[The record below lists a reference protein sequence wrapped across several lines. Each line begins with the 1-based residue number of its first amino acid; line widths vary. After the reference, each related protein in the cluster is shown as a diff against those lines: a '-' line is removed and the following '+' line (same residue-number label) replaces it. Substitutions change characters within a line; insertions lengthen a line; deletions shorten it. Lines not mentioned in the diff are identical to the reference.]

1 MIPFVM
7 RQFSPFSISALA
19 VLALL
24 STPSLG
30 QAEEKPA
37 QPHSRILPV
46 KIHPVQEGADNISKA
61 APEIQ
66 GSKTEAANLDPET
79 LGLLTSQAEGSLG
92 PDLWK
97 GQSRKTIVSSLQAIK
112 EPINAPMHDLL
123 VRALLTTASPPAKVD
138 DKDDIDLFALR
149 LQKLVSLGEFT
160 KAVELYKK
168 HDDQT
173 PLSPAAIESGIEA
186 LIGSGKMGLACLES
200 KAAPVRAESPPSAFF
215 ADVDFFCKT
224 LLSPVSGSDDELRL
238 ANATRVFQE
247 NYKLPNP
254 TSFDELNKMGTL
266 QVLSLFKTGS
276 LSIFLQSAPN
286 FQGLSG
292 RNISL
297 LLNQNPESVDIRI
310 GLSVEA
316 AHRGLLSIEDLGKAY
331 SEAFGQ
337 ISPSG
342 VTSSKIAPNTS
353 KWDNFLSLYM
363 KVASAGSAASVPDLT
378 SLLRLAEP
386 LGGGRALLPLAP
398 LYGSLPVVPAN
409 LSDQEAYVMLEII
422 LLAGEAL
429 PEALAKRIVQDDS
442 VSNEQSVHSGEM
454 ILLSGSQKSS
464 SNKKEEKTSVDKKV
478 SSEENSPS
486 LNKENGQETSLS
498 KALKIVFDET
508 KVQEG
513 FRQEIYD
520 NIFRLTAPD
529 NYVMHSTELIK
540 ILRKATKE
548 RHAGE
553 VILVGLQILSEQPL
567 ESIHPAVL
575 YLVLSSFKAVG
586 LSEETVS
593 LARLALVEP
602 SGKTKEK

>member
-342 VTSSKIAPNTS
+342 VTSSKITPNTS

-386 LGGGRALLPLAP
+386 FGGGKALLPLAP

>member
-386 LGGGRALLPLAP
+386 FGGGKALLPLAP

>member
-1 MIPFVM
+1 MISFVM
-7 RQFSPFSISALA
+7 RQFFPFSVSTLA

-30 QAEEKPA
+30 QAEEKPT

-112 EPINAPMHDLL
+112 EPTNAPMHDLL
-123 VRALLTTASPPAKVD
+123 VRVLLTTASPAAKTD
-138 DKDDIDLFALR
+138 DKGDVDLFALR

-316 AHRGLLSIEDLGKAY
+316 AHRGLLSIEDLGEAY

-342 VTSSKIAPNTS
+342 VTSSKIAPNIS

-363 KVASAGSAASVPDLT
+363 KVASAGRAASVPDLT

-386 LGGGRALLPLAP
+386 FGGGKALLPLAP

-486 LNKENGQETSLS
+486 LNKDNGQETSLS

>member
-386 LGGGRALLPLAP
+386 LGGGKALLPLAP

>member
-1 MIPFVM
+1 M
-7 RQFSPFSISALA
+7 RQVFPFSVSALA

-24 STPSLG
+24 STPSLAR
-30 QAEEKPA
+30 AEEKPT
-37 QPHSRILPV
+37 QTHSRILPV

-66 GSKTEAANLDPET
+66 GSKSETANLDPET
-79 LGLLTSQAEGSLG
+79 LGLLTSQADGSLG

-97 GQSRKTIVSSLQAIK
+97 GQSRKIIVSSLQAIK
-112 EPINAPMHDLL
+112 EPINAPMRDLL

-138 DKDDIDLFALR
+138 DKDDVDLFALR
-149 LQKLVSLGEFT
+149 LQKLVSLGEFA
-160 KAVELYKK
+160 KAVDLYKK

-173 PLSPAAIESGIEA
+173 PLSSAAIESGIEA

-200 KAAPVRAESPPSAFF
+200 KAAPIRTEGSTSAFF
-215 ADVDFFCKT
+215 SDVDFFCKT

-247 NYKLPNP
+247 NYKLPSP
-254 TSFDELNKMGTL
+254 TNFDELNKMGTL

-276 LSIFLQSAPN
+276 LTTFLQSAPN
-286 FQGLSG
+286 FQGLSD

-316 AHRGLLSIEDLGKAY
+316 AHRGLLSIEALGKAY

-337 ISPSG
+337 ISSSG
-342 VTSSKIAPNTS
+342 ITSAKIAPNTS
-353 KWDNFLSLYM
+353 KWDGFLNLYM
-363 KVASAGSAASVPDLT
+363 KVALAGERAPVPDLT
-378 SLLRLAEP
+378 SLLRLAGP
-386 LGGGRALLPLAP
+386 FGGGKALLPLAP

-409 LSDQEAYVMLEII
+409 LSDQEAYVMLEAI
-422 LLAGEAL
+422 LLAGEVL
-429 PEALAKRIVQDDS
+429 PEALAKRIIQDDS
-442 VSNEQSVHSGEM
+442 VSSEQSVYNGEM
-454 ILLSGSQKSS
+454 ILLSRGQKSS
-464 SNKKEEKTSVDKKV
+464 TDKKGEKTSVDKKV
-478 SSEENSPS
+478 SPEEKSSSPNEEN
-486 LNKENGQETSLS
+486 KQESSIS

-520 NIFRLTAPD
+520 NISRLTAPD
-529 NYVMHSTELIK
+529 NYVMHSSELIK
-540 ILRKATKE
+540 ILRRATKE

-553 VILVGLQILSEQPL
+553 VILVGLQMLSGQPL
-567 ESIHPAVL
+567 ETIHPAVL
-575 YLVLSSFKAVG
+575 YAVLSSFKAVG

>member
-1 MIPFVM
+1 M
-7 RQFSPFSISALA
+7 
-19 VLALL
+19 
-24 STPSLG
+24 
-30 QAEEKPA
+30 
-37 QPHSRILPV
+37 
-46 KIHPVQEGADNISKA
+46 QEGADNISKA

-66 GSKTEAANLDPET
+66 GSKTESENLDPET

-97 GQSRKTIVSSLQAIK
+97 GQSRKTIVSSLQAVK
-112 EPINAPMHDLL
+112 EPTNAPMHDLL

-200 KAAPVRAESPPSAFF
+200 KAAPVRAEVSPSAFF
-215 ADVDFFCKT
+215 SDVDFFCKT

-316 AHRGLLSIEDLGKAY
+316 AHRGLLSIEDLGEAY

-342 VTSSKIAPNTS
+342 VTSSKIAPNIS

-363 KVASAGSAASVPDLT
+363 KVASAGKAASVPDLT

-386 LGGGRALLPLAP
+386 FGGGKALLPLAP

-486 LNKENGQETSLS
+486 LNKDNGQETSLS